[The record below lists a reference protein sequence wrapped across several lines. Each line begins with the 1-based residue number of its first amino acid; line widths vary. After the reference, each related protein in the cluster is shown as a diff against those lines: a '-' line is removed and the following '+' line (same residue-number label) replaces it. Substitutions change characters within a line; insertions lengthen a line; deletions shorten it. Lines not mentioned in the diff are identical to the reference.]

1 MSDSDRQIL
10 DAFIDNI
17 WIEKGLSQNTLDSYR
32 SDLEQFSSWLEKNNL
47 SYIKTSKKEILSY
60 LSFLFQKGL
69 GSKTVARKL
78 SSLKSFFRYLVFKS
92 IIPNDPSSEVETP
105 KLLKSI
111 PKSISEK
118 EVEALLAAPDE
129 KTDIG
134 LRDKTMI
141 ETLYS
146 CGLRISELTN
156 LELLN
161 LNLRQGVIRVIGKGQ
176 KERLVPMGDQLIG
189 LLELYISSSRKNL
202 LNKRHSDFL
211 FLSTRGQRMTRQSFW
226 HRIKHYCLASGFE
239 PDKISPHVL
248 RHAFATHLLNNGA
261 DLRVVQLL
269 LGHSDLNT
277 TQIYTEVARQRLKR
291 LHTEHHPRGCL
302 LYTSPSPRDISGS
315 RMPSSA

>member
-32 SDLEQFSSWLEKNNL
+32 SDLEQFSKWLEKNNL
-47 SYIKTSKKEILSY
+47 SYLKTSKKEILSY

-176 KERLVPMGDQLIG
+176 KERLVPMGDQLIA

-202 LNKRHSDFL
+202 LKKRYSDFL

-291 LHTEHHPRGCL
+291 LHTEHHPRG
-302 LYTSPSPRDISGS
+302 
-315 RMPSSA
+315 

>member
-47 SYIKTSKKEILSY
+47 NYIKASKKEILSY

-226 HRIKHYCLASGFE
+226 HRIKHYCLASGLE

-291 LHTEHHPRGCL
+291 LHTEHHPRG
-302 LYTSPSPRDISGS
+302 
-315 RMPSSA
+315 

>member
-32 SDLEQFSSWLEKNNL
+32 SDLEQFSTWLKKNNL

-291 LHTEHHPRGCL
+291 LHTEHHPRG
-302 LYTSPSPRDISGS
+302 
-315 RMPSSA
+315 

>member
-32 SDLEQFSSWLEKNNL
+32 SDLEQFSKWLEKNNL

-92 IIPNDPSSEVETP
+92 IIQNDPSSEVETP

-176 KERLVPMGDQLIG
+176 KERLVPMGDQLIS

-202 LNKRHSDFL
+202 LDKRHSDFL

-291 LHTEHHPRGCL
+291 LHTEHHPRG
-302 LYTSPSPRDISGS
+302 
-315 RMPSSA
+315 

>member
-1 MSDSDRQIL
+1 MSDSDRLVL

-17 WIEKGLSQNTLDSYR
+17 WIEKGLSKNTLESYR
-32 SDLEQFSSWLEKNNL
+32 SDLEQFSNWLKTKDL
-47 SYIKTSKKEILSY
+47 SFSKTAKKDILSY
-60 LSFLFQKGL
+60 LSFLFKSGL

-92 IIPNDPSSEVETP
+92 IIQVDPSNDIQTP
-105 KLLKSI
+105 KLLKPI

-118 EVEALLAAPDE
+118 EIEKLLDAPDE

-176 KERLVPMGDQLIG
+176 KERLVPMGDQLIS
-189 LLELYISSSRKNL
+189 LLENYLVSTRKNFL
-202 LNKRHSDFL
+202 KKKNSDFL
-211 FLSTRGQRMTRQSFW
+211 FLSSRGQKMTRQSFW
-226 HRIKHYCLASGFE
+226 HRIKYYCINCGFE
-239 PDKISPHVL
+239 PEKISPHVL

-291 LHTEHHPRGCL
+291 LHTEHHPRG
-302 LYTSPSPRDISGS
+302 
-315 RMPSSA
+315 

>member
-32 SDLEQFSSWLEKNNL
+32 SDLDQFSSWLEKNNL
-47 SYIKTSKKEILSY
+47 TYIKTSKKEILSY

-92 IIPNDPSSEVETP
+92 IILNDPSSDVETP

-239 PDKISPHVL
+239 SDKISPHVL

-291 LHTEHHPRGCL
+291 LHTEHHPRG
-302 LYTSPSPRDISGS
+302 
-315 RMPSSA
+315 

>member
-32 SDLEQFSSWLEKNNL
+32 SDLEQFCSWLEKNNL

-92 IIPNDPSSEVETP
+92 IIPNDPSSEIETP

-291 LHTEHHPRGCL
+291 LHTEHHPRG
-302 LYTSPSPRDISGS
+302 
-315 RMPSSA
+315 

>member
-47 SYIKTSKKEILSY
+47 NYVKTSKKEILSY

-118 EVEALLAAPDE
+118 EVEALLAAPDQ

-226 HRIKHYCLASGFE
+226 YRIKHYCLASGFE

-291 LHTEHHPRGCL
+291 LHTEHHPRG
-302 LYTSPSPRDISGS
+302 
-315 RMPSSA
+315 

>member
-1 MSDSDRQIL
+1 M
-10 DAFIDNI
+10 
-17 WIEKGLSQNTLDSYR
+17 
-32 SDLEQFSSWLEKNNL
+32 
-47 SYIKTSKKEILSY
+47 
-60 LSFLFQKGL
+60 
-69 GSKTVARKL
+69 
-78 SSLKSFFRYLVFKS
+78 KSFFRYLVFKS
-92 IIPNDPSSEVETP
+92 IIQIDPSNDIETQ

-118 EVEALLAAPDE
+118 EIEKLLDAPDE

-176 KERLVPMGDQLIG
+176 KERLVPMGDQLIS
-189 LLELYISSSRKNL
+189 LLENYLVSTRKNFL
-202 LNKRHSDFL
+202 KKKNSDFL
-211 FLSTRGQRMTRQSFW
+211 FLSSRGQKMTRQSFW
-226 HRIKHYCLASGFE
+226 HRIKYYCINCGFE
-239 PDKISPHVL
+239 PEKISPHVL

-291 LHTEHHPRGCL
+291 LHTEHHPRG
-302 LYTSPSPRDISGS
+302 
-315 RMPSSA
+315 

>member
-32 SDLEQFSSWLEKNNL
+32 SDLEQFSTWLEKNNL

-92 IIPNDPSSEVETP
+92 IIQNDPSSEVETP

-156 LELLN
+156 LEVLN

-176 KERLVPMGDQLIG
+176 KERLVPMGDQLIA

-202 LNKRHSDFL
+202 LSKRHSDFL

-291 LHTEHHPRGCL
+291 LHTEHHPRG
-302 LYTSPSPRDISGS
+302 
-315 RMPSSA
+315 

>member
-1 MSDSDRQIL
+1 MSDSDRLVL

-17 WIEKGLSQNTLDSYR
+17 WIEKGLSKNTLESYR
-32 SDLEQFSSWLEKNNL
+32 SDLEQFSNWLKTKDL
-47 SYIKTSKKEILSY
+47 SFSKTAKKDILSY
-60 LSFLFQKGL
+60 LSFLFKSGL

-92 IIPNDPSSEVETP
+92 IIQIDPSNDIETP

-118 EVEALLAAPDE
+118 EIEKLLDAPDE

-176 KERLVPMGDQLIG
+176 KERLVPMGDQLIS
-189 LLELYISSSRKNL
+189 LLENYLVSTRKNFL
-202 LNKRHSDFL
+202 KKKNSDFL
-211 FLSTRGQRMTRQSFW
+211 FLSSRGQKMTRQSFW
-226 HRIKHYCLASGFE
+226 HRIKYYCINCGFE
-239 PDKISPHVL
+239 PEKISPHVL

-291 LHTEHHPRGCL
+291 LHTEHHPRG
-302 LYTSPSPRDISGS
+302 
-315 RMPSSA
+315 

>member
-47 SYIKTSKKEILSY
+47 SYLKTSKKEILSY

-92 IIPNDPSSEVETP
+92 IISNDPSSEVETP

-226 HRIKHYCLASGFE
+226 HRIKHYCLDSGFE

-291 LHTEHHPRGCL
+291 LHTEHHPRG
-302 LYTSPSPRDISGS
+302 
-315 RMPSSA
+315 

>member
-111 PKSISEK
+111 PKSISEN

-202 LNKRHSDFL
+202 LIKRHSDFL

-291 LHTEHHPRGCL
+291 LHTEHHPRG
-302 LYTSPSPRDISGS
+302 
-315 RMPSSA
+315 

>member
-202 LNKRHSDFL
+202 LSKRHSDFL

-277 TQIYTEVARQRLKR
+277 TQIYTEVARQRLKK
-291 LHTEHHPRGCL
+291 LHTEHHPRG
-302 LYTSPSPRDISGS
+302 
-315 RMPSSA
+315 

>member
-32 SDLEQFSSWLEKNNL
+32 SDLEQFSLWLEKNNL

-291 LHTEHHPRGCL
+291 LHTEHHPRG
-302 LYTSPSPRDISGS
+302 
-315 RMPSSA
+315 

>member
-47 SYIKTSKKEILSY
+47 SYMKTSKKEILSY

-92 IIPNDPSSEVETP
+92 IIQNDPSSEVETP

-291 LHTEHHPRGCL
+291 LHTEHHPRG
-302 LYTSPSPRDISGS
+302 
-315 RMPSSA
+315 

>member
-1 MSDSDRQIL
+1 MSDSDRLVL

-17 WIEKGLSQNTLDSYR
+17 WIEKGLSKNTLESYR
-32 SDLEQFSSWLEKNNL
+32 SDLEQFSNWLKTKDL
-47 SYIKTSKKEILSY
+47 SFSKTAKKDILSY
-60 LSFLFQKGL
+60 LSFLFKSGL

-92 IIPNDPSSEVETP
+92 IIQVDPSNDIETP

-118 EVEALLAAPDE
+118 EIEKLLDAPDE

-176 KERLVPMGDQLIG
+176 KERLVPMGDQLLS
-189 LLELYISSSRKNL
+189 LLENYLVSTRKNFL
-202 LNKRHSDFL
+202 KKKNSDFL
-211 FLSTRGQRMTRQSFW
+211 FLSSRGQKMTRQSFW
-226 HRIKHYCLASGFE
+226 HRIKYYCINCGFE
-239 PDKISPHVL
+239 PEKISPHVL

-291 LHTEHHPRGCL
+291 LHTEHHPRG
-302 LYTSPSPRDISGS
+302 
-315 RMPSSA
+315 

>member
-32 SDLEQFSSWLEKNNL
+32 SDLEQFSSWLDKNNL

-291 LHTEHHPRGCL
+291 LHTEHHPRG
-302 LYTSPSPRDISGS
+302 
-315 RMPSSA
+315 

>member
-32 SDLEQFSSWLEKNNL
+32 SDLEQFSKWLEKNNL
-47 SYIKTSKKEILSY
+47 SYLKTSKKEILSY

-92 IIPNDPSSEVETP
+92 IIQNDPSSEVETP

-176 KERLVPMGDQLIG
+176 KERLVPMGDQLIA

-202 LNKRHSDFL
+202 LDKRHSDFL

-291 LHTEHHPRGCL
+291 LHTEHHPRG
-302 LYTSPSPRDISGS
+302 
-315 RMPSSA
+315 

>member
-92 IIPNDPSSEVETP
+92 IISKDPSSEVETP

-118 EVEALLAAPDE
+118 EVEVLLAAPDE

-189 LLELYISSSRKNL
+189 LLELYISSSRKSL
-202 LNKRHSDFL
+202 LNKSHSDFL
-211 FLSTRGQRMTRQSFW
+211 FLSTRGKGMTRQSFW

-291 LHTEHHPRGCL
+291 LHTEHHPRG
-302 LYTSPSPRDISGS
+302 
-315 RMPSSA
+315 

>member
-211 FLSTRGQRMTRQSFW
+211 FLSARGQRMTRQSFW

-291 LHTEHHPRGCL
+291 LHTEHHPRG
-302 LYTSPSPRDISGS
+302 
-315 RMPSSA
+315 

>member
-92 IIPNDPSSEVETP
+92 IISNDPSSEVETP

-118 EVEALLAAPDE
+118 EDEALLAAPDE
-129 KTDIG
+129 KTNIG

-291 LHTEHHPRGCL
+291 LHTEHHPRG
-302 LYTSPSPRDISGS
+302 
-315 RMPSSA
+315 

>member
-161 LNLRQGVIRVIGKGQ
+161 LNMRQGVIRVIGKGQ

-291 LHTEHHPRGCL
+291 LHTEHHPRG
-302 LYTSPSPRDISGS
+302 
-315 RMPSSA
+315 

>member
-1 MSDSDRQIL
+1 MSDSDRLVL

-17 WIEKGLSQNTLDSYR
+17 WIEKGLSKNTLESYR
-32 SDLEQFSSWLEKNNL
+32 SDLEQFSNWLKTKDL
-47 SYIKTSKKEILSY
+47 SFSKTAKKDILSY
-60 LSFLFQKGL
+60 LSFLFKSGL
-69 GSKTVARKL
+69 GSKTVARIL

-92 IIPNDPSSEVETP
+92 IIQIDPSNDIETP

-118 EVEALLAAPDE
+118 EIEKLLDAPDE

-176 KERLVPMGDQLIG
+176 KERLVPMGDQLIS
-189 LLELYISSSRKNL
+189 LLENYLVSTRKNFL
-202 LNKRHSDFL
+202 KKKNSDFL
-211 FLSTRGQRMTRQSFW
+211 FLSSRGQKMTRQSFW
-226 HRIKHYCLASGFE
+226 HRIKYYCINCGFE
-239 PDKISPHVL
+239 PEKISPHVL

-291 LHTEHHPRGCL
+291 LHTEHHPRG
-302 LYTSPSPRDISGS
+302 
-315 RMPSSA
+315 

>member
-161 LNLRQGVIRVIGKGQ
+161 LNLRQGVIRVVGKGQ

-291 LHTEHHPRGCL
+291 LHTEHHPRG
-302 LYTSPSPRDISGS
+302 
-315 RMPSSA
+315 

>member
-1 MSDSDRQIL
+1 MSDSDRQDL

-32 SDLEQFSSWLEKNNL
+32 SDLEQFAGWLNQKKL
-47 SYIKTSKKEILSY
+47 TYKDSSKKEILSY
-60 LSFLFQKGL
+60 LSFLFQRGL
-69 GSKTVARKL
+69 SIKTVARKL

-92 IIPNDPSSEVETP
+92 IISIDPTSEVDTP

-111 PKSISEK
+111 PKSISET
-118 EVEALLAAPDE
+118 EVEALLASPDV
-129 KTDIG
+129 KSDIG

-146 CGLRISELTN
+146 CGLRISELIN

-176 KERLVPMGDQLIG
+176 KERLVPMGDQLMN
-189 LLELYISSSRKNL
+189 LLSLYMETSRKNF
-202 LNKRHSDFL
+202 LNKKHSDHL
-211 FLSTRGQRMTRQSFW
+211 FLSSRGQKMTRQSFW
-226 HRIKHYCLASGFE
+226 HRIKHYCLDSGFE
-239 PDKISPHVL
+239 PEKISPHVL

-291 LHTEHHPRGCL
+291 LHTEHHPRG
-302 LYTSPSPRDISGS
+302 
-315 RMPSSA
+315 

>member
-32 SDLEQFSSWLEKNNL
+32 SDLEQFSTWLEKNNL

-291 LHTEHHPRGCL
+291 LHTEHHPRG
-302 LYTSPSPRDISGS
+302 
-315 RMPSSA
+315 

>member
-118 EVEALLAAPDE
+118 EVEALLASPDE

-291 LHTEHHPRGCL
+291 LHTEHHPRG
-302 LYTSPSPRDISGS
+302 
-315 RMPSSA
+315 

>member
-32 SDLEQFSSWLEKNNL
+32 SDLEQFSKWLKKNNL

-92 IIPNDPSSEVETP
+92 IIQNDPSSEVETP

-202 LNKRHSDFL
+202 LSKRHSDFL

-291 LHTEHHPRGCL
+291 LHTEHHPRG
-302 LYTSPSPRDISGS
+302 
-315 RMPSSA
+315 

>member
-176 KERLVPMGDQLIG
+176 KERLVPMGDQLLG

-291 LHTEHHPRGCL
+291 LHTEHHPRG
-302 LYTSPSPRDISGS
+302 
-315 RMPSSA
+315 

>member
-1 MSDSDRQIL
+1 MSDSDRLVL

-17 WIEKGLSQNTLDSYR
+17 WIEKGLSKNTLESYR
-32 SDLEQFSSWLEKNNL
+32 SDLEQFSNWLKTKDL
-47 SYIKTSKKEILSY
+47 SFSKTAKKDILSY
-60 LSFLFQKGL
+60 LSFLFKSGL

-92 IIPNDPSSEVETP
+92 IIQIDPSNDIETP

-118 EVEALLAAPDE
+118 EIEKLLDAPDE

-176 KERLVPMGDQLIG
+176 KERLVPMGDQLLS
-189 LLELYISSSRKNL
+189 LLEIYLVSTRKNFL
-202 LNKRHSDFL
+202 KKKNSDFL
-211 FLSTRGQRMTRQSFW
+211 FLSSRGQKMTRQSFW
-226 HRIKHYCLASGFE
+226 HRIKYYCINCGFE
-239 PDKISPHVL
+239 PEKISPHVL

-291 LHTEHHPRGCL
+291 LHTEHHPRG
-302 LYTSPSPRDISGS
+302 
-315 RMPSSA
+315 

>member
-47 SYIKTSKKEILSY
+47 SYTKTSKKEILSY

-291 LHTEHHPRGCL
+291 LHTEHHPRG
-302 LYTSPSPRDISGS
+302 
-315 RMPSSA
+315 

>member
-69 GSKTVARKL
+69 GSKKVARKL

-176 KERLVPMGDQLIG
+176 KERLVPMGDQLIA

-202 LNKRHSDFL
+202 LSKRHSDFL

-291 LHTEHHPRGCL
+291 LHTEHHPRG
-302 LYTSPSPRDISGS
+302 
-315 RMPSSA
+315 

>member
-32 SDLEQFSSWLEKNNL
+32 SDLQQFSSWLEKNNL

-291 LHTEHHPRGCL
+291 LHTEHHPRG
-302 LYTSPSPRDISGS
+302 
-315 RMPSSA
+315 

>member
-32 SDLEQFSSWLEKNNL
+32 SDLEQFILWLEKNNL

-291 LHTEHHPRGCL
+291 LHTEHHPRG
-302 LYTSPSPRDISGS
+302 
-315 RMPSSA
+315 

>member
-47 SYIKTSKKEILSY
+47 NYIKTSKKEILSY

-211 FLSTRGQRMTRQSFW
+211 FLSARGQRMTRQSFW

-291 LHTEHHPRGCL
+291 LHTEHHPRG
-302 LYTSPSPRDISGS
+302 
-315 RMPSSA
+315 

>member
-32 SDLEQFSSWLEKNNL
+32 SDLQQFSSWLEKNNL

-92 IIPNDPSSEVETP
+92 IIQNDPSSEVETP

-202 LNKRHSDFL
+202 LDKRHSDFL

-291 LHTEHHPRGCL
+291 LHTEHHPRG
-302 LYTSPSPRDISGS
+302 
-315 RMPSSA
+315 

>member
-1 MSDSDRQIL
+1 MSNSDRQIL

-32 SDLEQFSSWLEKNNL
+32 SDLEQFSSWLEKNNF
-47 SYIKTSKKEILSY
+47 SYINTSKKEILSY

-118 EVEALLAAPDE
+118 EVETLLAAPDE

-189 LLELYISSSRKNL
+189 LLELYISFSRKNL

-291 LHTEHHPRGCL
+291 LHTEHHPRG
-302 LYTSPSPRDISGS
+302 
-315 RMPSSA
+315 

>member
-211 FLSTRGQRMTRQSFW
+211 FLSTRGQKMTRQSFW

-291 LHTEHHPRGCL
+291 LHTEHHPRG
-302 LYTSPSPRDISGS
+302 
-315 RMPSSA
+315 

>member
-1 MSDSDRQIL
+1 MSDSDRLVL

-17 WIEKGLSQNTLDSYR
+17 WIEKGLSKNTLESYR
-32 SDLEQFSSWLEKNNL
+32 SDLEQFSNWL
-47 SYIKTSKKEILSY
+47 KTKDLNFSKTAKKDILSY
-60 LSFLFQKGL
+60 LSFLFKSGL

-92 IIPNDPSSEVETP
+92 IIQIDPSNDIETP

-118 EVEALLAAPDE
+118 EIEKLLDAPDE

-176 KERLVPMGDQLIG
+176 KERLVPMGDQLIS
-189 LLELYISSSRKNL
+189 LLENYLVSSRKNL
-202 LNKRHSDFL
+202 LKKKNSDFL
-211 FLSTRGQRMTRQSFW
+211 FLSSRGQKMTRQSFW
-226 HRIKHYCLASGFE
+226 HRIKYYCINCGFE
-239 PDKISPHVL
+239 PEKISPHVL

-291 LHTEHHPRGCL
+291 LHTEHHPRG
-302 LYTSPSPRDISGS
+302 
-315 RMPSSA
+315 